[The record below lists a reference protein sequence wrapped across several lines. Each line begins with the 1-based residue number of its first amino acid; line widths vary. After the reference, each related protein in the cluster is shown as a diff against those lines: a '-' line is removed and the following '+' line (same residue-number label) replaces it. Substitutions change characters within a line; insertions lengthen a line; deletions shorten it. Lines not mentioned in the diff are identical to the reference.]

1 MKRSGNRV
9 IYSKFNMFTMSE
21 EVVLY
26 DFENKIKQIRINNDI
41 KEASDLNYTYVIN
54 DNPYTIKK
62 IRKQCILLILTH
74 RKRNI
79 RCRLI

>member
-26 DFENKIKQIRINNDI
+26 DFENK
-41 KEASDLNYTYVIN
+41 
-54 DNPYTIKK
+54 
-62 IRKQCILLILTH
+62 
-74 RKRNI
+74 
-79 RCRLI
+79 